1 MAITYSSSSL
11 PVVEVHHHLTL
22 SCYWYVWLR
31 EIQGCF
37 EVFSATDFLRR
48 DDIVVVSTAIE
59 KLDSRNTK
67 GKQEGNVGKTPS
79 SSTGDRSIGNTTA
92 PNKGFVPISVHESP
106 TSDNFDPIRS
116 RPTSYAKLVTGE
128 PSRKSVNF
136 RTLITPA
143 RNGVDVA
150 VPLESIRD
158 ISERFVNTIYDFFLG
173 KRVAYLVVANYGRN
187 TWGKYGLVKSMLN
200 SSTGLFFFQF
210 SSMDGLD
217 LMLENCPWF
226 IRNNPLILK
235 KWNPDVNF
243 LKEDVGNVSVWVK
256 LYGVPVTGFSEDG
269 LSVIATKLG
278 TPLMLDSYT
287 SDMCMQSWCRSSY
300 ARAMIKLRVDVELKD
315 TIVDECPKNIGSE
328 VVKNLKNHSQAPR
341 GVPIGSMKN
350 AEPKKEISNSNPF
363 DLLNSVEYDV
373 DLGTNGRT
381 SKLAS
386 KEANSSGSSFW
397 NVGSSSDHDSEDEV
411 ELVDN
416 EMTSFLASKRVGYG
430 TNSLLGQCKDTYE
443 NVDYD
448 YDPYDDDM
456 HEGRE
461 IPDNIQ
467 SICDKLDIKVQGR
480 KKKYIT

>member
-1 MAITYSSSSL
+1 
-11 PVVEVHHHLTL
+11 
-22 SCYWYVWLR
+22 
-31 EIQGCF
+31 
-37 EVFSATDFLRR
+37 
-48 DDIVVVSTAIE
+48 
-59 KLDSRNTK
+59 
-67 GKQEGNVGKTPS
+67 
-79 SSTGDRSIGNTTA
+79 SIGNTTA

-106 TSDNFDPIRS
+106 TSDNFDLIRS

-128 PSRKSVNF
+128 PSTKSVNF
-136 RTLITPA
+136 RTLITSA
-143 RNGVDVA
+143 GNGVDVA
-150 VPLESIRD
+150 VPLEYIRD

-187 TWGKYGLVKSMLN
+187 TWGKYGL
-200 SSTGLFFFQF
+200 
-210 SSMDGLD
+210 
-217 LMLENCPWF
+217 
-226 IRNNPLILK
+226 
-235 KWNPDVNF
+235 WNPDVNF
-243 LKEDVGNVSVWVK
+243 LKEDVSNVSVWVK
-256 LYGVPVTGFSEDG
+256 LYGVPVTAFSEDG
-269 LSVIATKLG
+269 LSAIATKLG

-300 ARAMIKLRVDVELKD
+300 ARAMIKLRADVELKD
-315 TIVDECPKNIGSE
+315 TIVVAMPELVMEGDECPKNIGSD

-341 GVPIGSMKN
+341 GVSVGSMKN
-350 AEPKKEISNSNPF
+350 VEPKKEISNSNPF
-363 DLLNSVEYDV
+363 DLLNSVENDA
-373 DLGTNGRT
+373 DLGTNGGT

-386 KEANSSGSSFW
+386 KEANSSGYSFW
-397 NVGSSSDHDSEDEV
+397 NVGSSSTSTTPIVDYSGDHDSEDEV

-416 EMTSFLASKRVGYG
+416 EMPSFLASKRVDYG
-430 TNSLLGQCKDTYE
+430 TNSLLGQCRDTYE